1 MGYGTVSKTLA
12 ESQIGIAA
20 HNMWLCEEHAFFNL
34 PVIYSAYAY
43 SPIVRVLRIHKVDL
57 QSNVQE
63 YLLTQMSAAIWL
75 KLEMLRDRLSKTNEV
90 KQEVMKMDI
99 KAAVLPG
106 TIDHI
111 NKMYPNFNMT
121 LKRKVRTNT
130 LELTGNN
137 PLLVM
142 FTDNKR
148 NEEIRNEL
156 AERRAHERGEEY
168 VNLKDK
174 IFEKNKVRTY
184 LKYGVPHSMQ
194 SYVD

>member
-1 MGYGTVSKTLA
+1 
-12 ESQIGIAA
+12 
-20 HNMWLCEEHAFFNL
+20 
-34 PVIYSAYAY
+34 
-43 SPIVRVLRIHKVDL
+43 
-57 QSNVQE
+57 
-63 YLLTQMSAAIWL
+63 
-75 KLEMLRDRLSKTNEV
+75 
-90 KQEVMKMDI
+90 MKMDI

-130 LELTGNN
+130 LERTGNN

-184 LKYGVPHSMQ
+184 LKYGVPHAMQ